1 MQNWE
6 SLIAERS
13 RPAER
18 MAESI
23 AKESDLE
30 RRRKYDQS
38 PKRKA
43 SHKAWAKSE
52 SGRKSEH
59 ERGKRYRATEKGR
72 QNKRKNQKAYYDR
85 HKDDPEWREHKRAL
99 LREWNRKNREHRLAY
114 ERERRARKRAEKKAK
129 EAA

>member
-59 ERGKRYRATEKGR
+59 ERCKRYQQTENGKAH
-72 QNKRKNQKAYYDR
+72 KRKNSRLYFLR

>member
-1 MQNWE
+1 
-6 SLIAERS
+6 
-13 RPAER
+13 

-23 AKESDLE
+23 AKEADLE

-38 PKRKA
+38 PKRKEQ
-43 SHKAWAKSE
+43 HRAWSKTEAGKKSD
-52 SGRKSEH
+52 H

-72 QNKRKNQKAYYDR
+72 QNNRKKAKAYYDR
-85 HKDDPEWREHKRAL
+85 HKTDPEWVAHKRSL
-99 LREWNRKNREHRLAY
+99 QREWNRKNREHRLAY

>member
-23 AKESDLE
+23 AKEADLE

-43 SHKAWAKSE
+43 SHEAWRKSPA
-52 SGRKSEH
+52 GRKSER
-59 ERGKRYRATEKGR
+59 ERGERYRATEKGR
-72 QNKRKNQKAYYDR
+72 MNKRKNAKAYYDR
-85 HKDDPEWREHKRAL
+85 HKDDPEWMAHKRAL
-99 LREWNRKNREHRLAY
+99 QREWNTKNREHRLEY
-114 ERERRARKRAEKKAK
+114 ERERRAMKRAEKKAM

>member
-6 SLIAERS
+6 SLIAARS

-23 AKESDLE
+23 AKEADLE
-30 RRRKYDQS
+30 RRRKYDKS

-43 SHKAWAKSE
+43 SHKAWAQSE
-52 SGRKSEH
+52 AGKKSEH

-72 QNKRKNQKAYYDR
+72 KNKRKNQKAYYDR
-85 HKDDPEWREHKRAL
+85 HKNDPEWMAHKKELQRK
-99 LREWNRKNREHRLAY
+99 WNTANREHRLEY